1 MVHASL
7 GLKSLSSFIR
17 SSSQT
22 HTESADG
29 VSDLNYLL
37 WAYKSWAAPG
47 CCAEELG
54 SGDTPGCFRRRCGSS
69 RVNSRSHS
77 FTRGTWDGTSMVAN
91 TSQNI
96 LCFLPM
102 PALCP
107 AGSAVPL
114 LSRDEG
120 CFQRLHWSW
129 LMHESQ
135 CKHDDTEI

>member
-69 RVNSRSHS
+69 RANARQPQLHTRDLGWYICGGQHLPKLPVFSAHASSVPSRERSAPAQQG
-77 FTRGTWDGTSMVAN
+77 RR
-91 TSQNI
+91 
-96 LCFLPM
+96 LLPE
-102 PALCP
+102 A
-107 AGSAVPL
+107 PL
-114 LSRDEG
+114 ELADA
-120 CFQRLHWSW
+120 
-129 LMHESQ
+129 
-135 CKHDDTEI
+135 